1 MMDDGIHILCVEDD
15 IDSCDLLIHLF
26 KYHKPAY
33 DVTGSHGFDDA
44 VGKIKSGSHHLYIL
58 DVRIA
63 GRSGIELIGMIR
75 EQNPTVPIIAY
86 SAIVERDEKKA
97 AIDAGANAFLS
108 KPNDFDRIVPTA
120 EQLLHSRTLSANL
133 QT

>member
-1 MMDDGIHILCVEDD
+1 MTDDGVHILCVEDD

-26 KYHKPAY
+26 RYHKPDY

-44 VGKIKSGSHHLYIL
+44 VGKINSGSYDLYIL

-75 EQNPTVPIIAY
+75 EQSTTVPIIAY

-120 EQLLHSRTLSANL
+120 EHLLHGRALTANVK
-133 QT
+133 T